1 MSIAEEAATIREKL
15 KKDDSIKVSIALFGQ
30 PGSGKSSLINKIIG
44 KKVAKEG
51 VVTDTTTEQ
60 AMYEHNGLQFVDLP
74 GYDTKRFPRETF
86 FRNFNIESF
95 DLFLCIFSGK
105 LHDADCQFFNE
116 LDKIGKVCIFV
127 RNKHDE
133 LWQEG
138 KTTEELEKEIEND
151 LYKQIN
157 KKAKLIFTSCRKS
170 TGFDELNKEIGINLD
185 PAKHER
191 WYSGAKAYSQEFLA
205 RKKEASAVYV
215 HLSAASSA
223 ANGFNPILGLD
234 MAIDVGI
241 IQALFL
247 KIRDNYGLDFEK
259 LALIKAS
266 GLTALTPV
274 INNIIQYASK
284 EGILALFKE
293 FASRQ
298 VAKQVAKVIPFVGP
312 IIAGTISYGVT
323 VLVGNNYVDECH
335 QVASEILERELRK

>member
-1 MSIAEEAATIREKL
+1 
-15 KKDDSIKVSIALFGQ
+15 
-30 PGSGKSSLINKIIG
+30 
-44 KKVAKEG
+44 
-51 VVTDTTTEQ
+51 
-60 AMYEHNGLQFVDLP
+60 MYEHNGLQFVDLP

-86 FRNFNIESF
+86 FRDFNIESF

-116 LDKIGKVCIFV
+116 LDRIGKVCIFV

-170 TGFDELNKEIGINLD
+170 TGF
-185 PAKHER
+185 
-191 WYSGAKAYSQEFLA
+191 
-205 RKKEASAVYV
+205 
-215 HLSAASSA
+215 
-223 ANGFNPILGLD
+223 ANGFNPFLGVD
-234 MAIDVGI
+234 MAIDVSL
-241 IQALFL
+241 IQGLFY
-247 KIRDNYGLDFEK
+247 KVRDYYGLDLEK
-259 LALIKAS
+259 LSNLLKSS
-266 GLTALTPV
+266 GITTLTPV